1 MLVDGRELLRAAQA
15 GGYAVG
21 SFNTYNLEGS
31 QAIFRAAEALGAPVF
46 VAVGAGALR
55 HADPAL
61 LVPML
66 QARAQASTVPVAL
79 HLDHARQLAEV
90 EEALRRGL
98 TSVMVDGS
106 ALPLEENIALTRR
119 VVEAAHGAGVAVE
132 GELGG
137 IPGQEDRLGPGGAD
151 AALTDPAAAARFVEA
166 TGVDALAVS
175 VGNVHGFY
183 RGEPR
188 LDLPRLEAIRRAVDV
203 PLVLHGASGLPE
215 AAIRAAIARGVCK
228 FNVNTELRAAFLQA
242 VAAHLEEALA
252 AVDLVA
258 LLAPAVQAMQEVVE
272 EKIRL
277 FRGPLPEP

>member
-1 MLVDGRELLRAAQA
+1 MLVDGRELLQAAQA

-31 QAIFRAAEALGAPVF
+31 QSIFLAAEALNAPVF
-46 VAVGAGALR
+46 VAVGAGALC

-66 QARAQASTVPVAL
+66 RERARVSPVPVAL
-79 HLDHARQLAEV
+79 HLDHARQFAEV
-90 EEALRRGL
+90 TEALQQGF
-98 TSVMVDGS
+98 TSVMIDGS

-119 VVEAAHGAGVAVE
+119 VVRAAHAAGVAVE

-137 IPGQEDRLGPGGAD
+137 IPGPEDRLAPAGVD
-151 AALTDPAAAARFVEA
+151 ATLTDPIAAARFVEA

-183 RGEPR
+183 RGEPH
-188 LDLPRLEAIRRAVDV
+188 LDLPRLEAIRRAVAV

-215 AAIRAAIARGVCK
+215 AAIRAAIARGVRK

-272 EKIRL
+272 DKIRL
-277 FRGPLPEP
+277 FRGPQGGT